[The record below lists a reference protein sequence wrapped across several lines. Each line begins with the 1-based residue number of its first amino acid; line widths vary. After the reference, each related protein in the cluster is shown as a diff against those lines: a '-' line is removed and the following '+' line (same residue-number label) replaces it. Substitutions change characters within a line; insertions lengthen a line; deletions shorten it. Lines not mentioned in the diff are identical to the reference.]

1 MPAHE
6 TYLLHVYRSRA
17 VSGWQ
22 WAARLEHL
30 PSGESWR
37 FTDLEAL
44 LAHLRSIAGSGDPA
58 GTPTVTPPD
67 ASPPATSRMEGGIES
82 GPRPSGQ
89 GGVKGQ

>member
-37 FTDLEAL
+37 FTDPAAL
-44 LAHLRSIAGSGDPA
+44 LAHLRIVLAAGAAGPGDRAGSGGVPA
-58 GTPTVTPPD
+58 G
-67 ASPPATSRMEGGIES
+67 G
-82 GPRPSGQ
+82 
-89 GGVKGQ
+89 